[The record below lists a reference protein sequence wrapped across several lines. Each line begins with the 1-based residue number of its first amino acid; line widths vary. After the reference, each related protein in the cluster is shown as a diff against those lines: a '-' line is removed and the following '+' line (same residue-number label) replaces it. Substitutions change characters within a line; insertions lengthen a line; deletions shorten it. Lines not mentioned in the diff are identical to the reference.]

1 MTRLLGSHMAGV
13 LDLVYVA
20 LVFLVAAGGVFGVY
34 FVTRDTVADG
44 ETRMGFVIAAVVT
57 LFVIGVVWPLVA

>member
-1 MTRLLGSHMAGV
+1 MAGV

-34 FVTRDTVADG
+34 FVTRDTAADE